1 MDDLNKLGVTDV
13 FDSKKA
19 DLSKLSDAKGVYIN
33 HASHKANIDF
43 SNDGIKA
50 AAATAVGGMGSAAG
64 GFDYLYE
71 VPVEIIDITFDKP
84 YLYLIRDKD
93 SGEVLGSK
101 TLVLE
106 DKAGNYSIKEI
117 E

>member
-71 VPVEIIDITFDKP
+71 VPVETIDITFDKP
-84 YLYLIRDKD
+84 YLYLIRDKA
-93 SGEVLGSK
+93 SGEVWFTGTVYNPTTK
-101 TLVLE
+101 
-106 DKAGNYSIKEI
+106 
-117 E
+117 